1 MKTALGIAVA
11 FAVGFACRAFGIPSP
26 APPALTGALLV
37 LAMTLGYAGA
47 DRFMAGRA
55 RHAENC
61 AGPNG
66 RTTTGQ
72 TIAPGETPPGETS

>member
-1 MKTALGIAVA
+1 MKTVLGIAVA

-61 AGPNG
+61 AGPS
-66 RTTTGQ
+66 GQ
-72 TIAPGETPPGETS
+72 TNAPGATPPGETS

>member
-66 RTTTGQ
+66 RTA
-72 TIAPGETPPGETS
+72 APGATPPGETS